1 MDDADHH
8 VEHEFAEVN
17 DHIKSM
23 LSKLEKREDKS
34 ESRLDLI
41 EEAIRKNVDSTLRS
55 SLSHVERTI
64 KNNVEA
70 KLDYLKSELSD
81 KLDDTARISKA
92 DSQSWKIPFIIV
104 VVLLGSFAVGLYLY
118 YEYLRKKH
126 LL

>member
-1 MDDADHH
+1 M
-8 VEHEFAEVN
+8 EHELAEVN

-34 ESRLDLI
+34 ETRLDLI
-41 EEAIRKNVDSTLRS
+41 EEAIKKNVDSTLRS

-64 KNNVEA
+64 KNNVDA

-81 KLDDTARISKA
+81 KLEDTARATKV
-92 DSQSWKIPFIIV
+92 DSQSWKIPFIII
-104 VVLLGSFAVGLYLY
+104 VVLLGAFVVGMYAY
-118 YEYLRKKH
+118 YKYMLKKH